1 MRAEKSS
8 QPLSGLL
15 LVAPLAEN
23 GIEITVEGELFSRPY
38 IDITLRMMEQ
48 WSVILQQE
56 NLLHFQVPGQQK
68 YRAQNY
74 VIEPDASGASYFW
87 AAAAV
92 TGGRVR
98 VEGIGRDSL
107 QGDAAFVDVLEQ
119 MGCAVERGEDY
130 IEVRGV
136 ANLRGVDVDM
146 NAISDTVMT
155 LAAIAPFADG
165 PTNIRN
171 VAHIQHKESERIS
184 NTVRELQRLGV
195 RVDERHDGMT
205 IHPAT
210 QLQAAQIE
218 TYRDH
223 RMAMSFAITGL
234 RAPGVTIL
242 DPGCVA
248 KTFPDFFSR
257 LDSLCQ
263 PARVRS
269 A

>member
-23 GIEITVEGELFSRPY
+23 GIEISIEGELFSRPY
-38 IDITLRMMEQ
+38 IDITIRMMEQ
-48 WSVILQQE
+48 WGSTLEHQ
-56 NLLHFQVPGQQK
+56 NLLHFQIPGQQK
-68 YRAQNY
+68 YRAQTY

-92 TGGRVR
+92 TGGRAR
-98 VEGIGRDSL
+98 VEGIGRGSL
-107 QGDAAFVDVLEQ
+107 QGDA
-119 MGCAVERGEDY
+119 GCAVQRGEDY
-130 IEVRGV
+130 IEVRGP

-165 PTNIRN
+165 PTNIHN

-205 IHPAT
+205 IYPAT

-223 RMAMSFAITGL
+223 RMAMSFAVTGL
-234 RAPGVTIL
+234 RSPGVTIL

-248 KTFPDFFSR
+248 KTFPDFFAR
-257 LDSLCQ
+257 LDALCAN
-263 PARVRS
+263 AR
-269 A
+269 